1 MKTPNSPSCYIW
13 KNWRTG
19 EETAILTMASTNAGP
34 ETIDGATGT
43 VGRAPEKKMRTL
55 RVRRAQPVGK
65 SKKQVVLSRK
75 PRPGVFNCCV
85 ITRRRHLARSGRRG
99 VWVADVADPQ
109 KHVLRML
116 W

>member
-1 MKTPNSPSCYIW
+1 
-13 KNWRTG
+13 
-19 EETAILTMASTNAGP
+19 MASTNAGP

-75 PRPGVFNCCV
+75 PRPGEELSQPVANLGSPSRTKVRGGERACG
-85 ITRRRHLARSGRRG
+85 RSKEGYTGIRGRR
-99 VWVADVADPQ
+99 D
-109 KHVLRML
+109 
-116 W
+116 